1 MNDRDVTDD
10 RLLAA
15 GVFTDWLSAMQ
26 RALQGESESD
36 VPCDGCTACC
46 RASQFVHIGPDEV
59 ETLGRIPADLLFPAP
74 RMPSGNLVL
83 GYDEHGHCP
92 LLVDDRCSVYE
103 QRPRACRTYDCRVL
117 PAAGVEID
125 EETKLGITRQ
135 ARRWRFAYSD
145 EMDRVYRDAVRAA
158 ARFVHQRGDLLPERV
173 APANATQHAVLAIRL
188 HDVFLRQDDETGR
201 TVIVDPDPQAVD
213 EAVRIRL
220 GG

>member
-15 GVFTDWLSAMQ
+15 GVFTGWLSAMQ

-46 RASQFVHIGPDEV
+46 RASQFVHIGRDEV

-83 GYDEHGHCP
+83 GYDERGHCP
-92 LLVDDRCSVYE
+92 LLVEDRCSVYD

-125 EETKLGITRQ
+125 EETKFGIARQ
-135 ARRWRFAYSD
+135 ARRWRFAYPD
-145 EMDRVYRDAVRAA
+145 EMDRVYHDAVRAA

-201 TVIVDPDPQAVD
+201 TVVVDPDPQAVD